1 MKNRRI
7 LYLLT
12 GFMIMLLAGTVY
24 TWTIIAKSISA
35 TYPDWTARTLS
46 MTFTIDMMG
55 YALGGL
61 ASGTIVRRTGSKP
74 VLMAAAVLFPG
85 GMLLAS
91 SAQSPALLYLGFGA
105 MCGFAAGLC
114 YNSTVS
120 TVSSWFPDRQGVA
133 SGTLLAAF
141 GLSSFIAGKLFA
153 AFAPADGSR
162 AWAQGLR
169 LLAVLLLAVLI
180 TGVLV
185 MRFPGAEEAAA
196 ITGYGAEKTGEAAA
210 IAGTAAGKPVE
221 AAPIAGTE
229 AGKPGEKET
238 EIREKSKEAASTV
251 HSPAGSG
258 KKRPER
264 REPACDIPTGAMI
277 RTPSFWLFYLWAAL
291 MTGSGLLL
299 VSQASGIAGEAAPA
313 LSGGTIATAV
323 GMISILNAVGRIC
336 TGTVY
341 DRFGYRITLWM
352 VMSTFG
358 FSAVML
364 LLAVRGS
371 AFSLLLL
378 GFIAGGFAYGGVASI
393 SPPLIA
399 DFYGRTWYA
408 KNFSLIPTN
417 ALFTSFASVLAGLI
431 YDRTHSFQGALMLL
445 LAAIVLSFLISFAI
459 RRPGEGRS
467 AQY

>member
-61 ASGTIVRRTGSKP
+61 ASGTIVRRTGPKP

-91 SAQSPALLYLGFGA
+91 SAQSPAFLYLGFGA

-185 MRFPGAEEAAA
+185 MRFPGAEEAVSIVGTEA
-196 ITGYGAEKTGEAAA
+196 GKTGEAAA
-210 IAGTAAGKPVE
+210 Y
-221 AAPIAGTE
+221 
-229 AGKPGEKET
+229 
-238 EIREKSKEAASTV
+238 
-251 HSPAGSG
+251 SPAGSG
-258 KKRPER
+258 KKTPER

-358 FSAVML
+358 FSAVIL

-371 AFSLLLL
+371 SFSLLIL

-431 YDRTHSFQGALMLL
+431 YDRTHSFQGALLLL

-459 RRPGEGRS
+459 RRPGEGKS